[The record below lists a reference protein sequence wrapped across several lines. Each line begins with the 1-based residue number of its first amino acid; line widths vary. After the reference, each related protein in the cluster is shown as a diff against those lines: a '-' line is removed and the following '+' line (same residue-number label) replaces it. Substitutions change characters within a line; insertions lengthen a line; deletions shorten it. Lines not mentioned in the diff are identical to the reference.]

1 MLKQIILLSII
12 FASLYG
18 EDFLDLKP
26 MHPDEP
32 TKYTYNKRFSMK
44 NSLESIQNI
53 ESALESFTKLT
64 KATKRKISKRKL
76 NKIGNTAWD
85 IQNLGF
91 FNWIVAIRGTLYKQ
105 EFLIKKLQYEHL
117 LLERSKLEEIENQK
131 IINAKKDLEIAKSR
145 FLKYWNSTTIAD

>member
-1 MLKQIILLSII
+1 MLKQTILLSII

-18 EDFLDLKP
+18 EDFQDLKP

-32 TKYTYNKRFSMK
+32 TKYTYNERFSMK
-44 NSLESIQNI
+44 NSLESTQNI

-76 NKIGNTAWD
+76 DKIGNTEWD

-105 EFLIKKLQYEHL
+105 EFLIKKLQYEQ
-117 LLERSKLEEIENQK
+117 LLERSKHEEIENQK
-131 IINAKKDLEIAKSR
+131 IINAKKDLEIAKNR